1 MNKVLSTKEPTVGET
16 ETARI
21 RLEEV
26 AAAAGVSTIT
36 VSRCIN
42 RPSRV
47 SRDTREHVL
56 AVAAR
61 MGYIPNRLASSLA
74 SSRTRVIGAIVPTL
88 ANPIHA
94 EALQAATDVLG
105 SAGYQL
111 LLAHTG
117 YSEQHEL
124 EAVRTFL
131 GHRVDAMLVT
141 GTHHTSECEALLRKS
156 GVPVVETFEF
166 TSSPIDLNVGFS
178 NREAG
183 TAITRHLVARGR
195 QRLAFVEHAGV
206 SDSRMDARRD
216 GFVAECSR
224 SAISEFR
231 VFATPGSP
239 ITAVSADI
247 VDLVLQSMPLVD
259 AIVFAG
265 HQIAAGAV
273 RHAVDQ
279 GIDVP
284 GRLAIAGFGDSPVA
298 QWIRPAL
305 TTVRFDMAEM
315 GTRAAS
321 LLLAR
326 LAGGSIPTRS
336 VDLGFQIVMRDSA

>member
-1 MNKVLSTKEPTVGET
+1 MNKVLSINELTVGET
-16 ETARI
+16 ETAPI

-56 AVAAR
+56 AVAGR
-61 MGYIPNRLASSLA
+61 MGYIPNRLASSLV
-74 SSRTRVIGAIVPTL
+74 SSRTRVIGAVVPTL

-94 EALQAATDVLG
+94 EALQAATDALG
-105 SAGYQL
+105 GAGYQL

-131 GHRVDAMLVT
+131 GHRVDAILVT
-141 GTHHTSECEALLRKS
+141 GANHTPECDALLRKS

-166 TSSPIDLNVGFS
+166 TPSPIDMNVGFS

-183 TAITRHLVARGR
+183 AAITRYLISSGR
-195 QRLAFVEHAGV
+195 RRLAFVEHSAV
-206 SDSRMDARRD
+206 NDSRMDARRD

-224 SAISEFR
+224 SAIKEFR

-239 ITAVSADI
+239 MTAVSADV
-247 VDLVLQSMPLVD
+247 VDLIVQSMPSVD

-273 RHAVDQ
+273 RHAVDK

-284 GRLAIAGFGDSPVA
+284 GSLAIAGFGDSPVA

-315 GTRAAS
+315 GTRAAH
-321 LLLAR
+321 LLLGR
-326 LAGGSIPTRS
+326 LAGDPIPARSI
-336 VDLGFQIVMRDSA
+336 DLGFQIVIRDSA